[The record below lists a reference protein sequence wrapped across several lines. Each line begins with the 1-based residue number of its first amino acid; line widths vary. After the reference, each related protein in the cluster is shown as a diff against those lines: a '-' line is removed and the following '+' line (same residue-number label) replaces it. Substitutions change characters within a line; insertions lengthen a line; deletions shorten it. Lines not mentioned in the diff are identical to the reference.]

1 MASVNQPSDER
12 RVVLTTGTQALG
24 LSLAADQIDTL
35 LRFLDVL
42 TKWNRVYSLT
52 AIEEGVEMVRRHLL
66 DSLAMLPYIKGPRVL
81 DLGTGAGLPGIP
93 LAIARPDVQF
103 TLLDANRKKTRF
115 VRQAVLELNLSNVQV
130 VNERA
135 EDFSPAEP
143 FTTIITRAV
152 TAAAETLTWIT
163 PLLAPTNGHLVLMKG
178 AYPHAEL
185 AALPDSARLQGVY
198 PVRVPG
204 LHAERHAV
212 VIHVAPVATR

>member
-1 MASVNQPSDER
+1 MASVNPSSDPR
-12 RVVLTTGTQALG
+12 LAVLISGTQALG
-24 LSLAADQIDTL
+24 LSLAVQQIDSL

-52 AIEEGVEMVRRHLL
+52 AVEEGVEMVRRHLL
-66 DSLAMLPYIKGPRVL
+66 DSLAMLPYIRGPRAL

-93 LAIARPDVQF
+93 LAIARPDVHF

-135 EDFSPAEP
+135 EEFSPAEP

-152 TAAAETLTWIT
+152 TAAAETLAWIA
-163 PLLAPTNGHLVLMKG
+163 PLLAPATGQLVLMKG

-185 AALPDSARLQGVY
+185 AALPANAQLDGVY

-204 LHAERHAV
+204 LNAERHAV
-212 VIHVAPVATR
+212 VIHVAPAAAG